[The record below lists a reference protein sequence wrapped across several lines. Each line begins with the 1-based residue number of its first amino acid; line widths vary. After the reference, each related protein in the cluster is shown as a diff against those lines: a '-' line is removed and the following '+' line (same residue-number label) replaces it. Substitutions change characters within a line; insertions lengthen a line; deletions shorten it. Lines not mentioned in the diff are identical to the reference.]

1 MFVKAP
7 EDILDF
13 TWDWSTWLT
22 QGDTISTFSFT
33 AAVGLTIETTPPSS
47 NTTTTATVWIGGGT
61 AGQSYTVTNQITTAG
76 GRTAQ
81 WTQNINIVDL

>member
-33 AAVGLTIETTPPSS
+33 AAEGLTIETSPAST
-47 NTTTTATVWIGGGT
+47 NTATTCTVWIGTGT